1 MTSTKLF
8 FLAVILNTGI
18 LNAQTETKEEPK
30 ERPFQLTLITP
41 LGTNGIESHKT
52 VNKVSLNIFGGV
64 AGGVNG
70 LELGGFANVDIK
82 NVKGLQMAGFTNV
95 VLRDVKGAQFAGY
108 LNYSGGNFTGAA
120 FSGLSNINLKN
131 LRGAQF
137 TGFFNLNK
145 DSLVGAQFAGF
156 CNTNFGNLRGGQFS
170 GYFNY
175 NHRNLKGAQLAGFG
189 NINAGDVEGAQ
200 VSGFFN
206 YAKKV
211 KGFQL
216 AFINI
221 ADSVEG
227 ASIGFLNI
235 VKKGL
240 HQVEISADELFYTN
254 VSVRT
259 GVHRFYNI
267 FSAGVSPR
275 SGALL
280 WHIGYGIGTSLK
292 VNENLRSD
300 IAVSAQHV
308 SSGLFYHATSE
319 LYKVYIGMEY
329 KLRSKCYLAAGP
341 TFNMYFGDALL
352 PAYAKTYSKVAP
364 YSLLNETNSEGFN
377 FKGWIGAK
385 VAIRFL

>member
-1 MTSTKLF
+1 
-8 FLAVILNTGI
+8 
-18 LNAQTETKEEPK
+18 
-30 ERPFQLTLITP
+30 TP
-41 LGTNGIESHKT
+41 IGTNGIESHKK
-52 VNKVSLNIFGGV
+52 VNKMSLNILGGV
-64 AGGVNG
+64 AKGVNG
-70 LELGGFANVDIK
+70 IELGGFANVDLQ

-95 VLRDVKGAQFAGY
+95 VLKDVRGAQFAGY

-120 FSGLSNINLKN
+120 FSGFCNINIKKLK
-131 LRGAQF
+131 GAQL
-137 TGFFNLNK
+137 TGFFNMNK
-145 DSLVGAQFAGF
+145 DSLTGAQFAGF
-156 CNTNFGNLRGGQFS
+156 CNSNFGNLHGGQFS

-189 NINAGDVEGAQ
+189 NINAGDIEGAQ

-211 KGFQL
+211 KGLQL
-216 AFINI
+216 GFINI
-221 ADSVEG
+221 ADSVDG
-227 ASIGFLNI
+227 ASIGFLNL

-240 HQVEISADELFYTN
+240 HQVEISADELFYAN
-254 VSVRT
+254 LALRT
-259 GVHRFYNI
+259 GTHRFYNI
-267 FSAGVSPR
+267 FSAGASPG

-280 WHIGYGIGTSLK
+280 WHIGYGIGTSLRL
-292 VNENLRSD
+292 NENLRSD

-308 SSGLFYHATSE
+308 SSGLFYFATSE
-319 LYKVYIGMEY
+319 VYKIYIGMEY
-329 KLRSKCYLAAGP
+329 KLRDKCYIAAGP

>member
-1 MTSTKLF
+1 MTRSKIFL
-8 FLAVILNTGI
+8 LAVILKAAI
-18 LNAQTETKEEPK
+18 INAQTENKEE
-30 ERPFQLTLITP
+30 ERPFQLTFVTP
-41 LGTNGIESHKT
+41 IGTNGIESHKK
-52 VNKVSLNIFGGV
+52 VNKMSLNILGGV
-64 AGGVNG
+64 AKGVNG
-70 LELGGFANVDIK
+70 IELGGFANVDLQ

-95 VLRDVKGAQFAGY
+95 VLKDVRGAQFAGY

-120 FSGLSNINLKN
+120 FSGFCNINIKKLK
-131 LRGAQF
+131 GAQL
-137 TGFFNLNK
+137 TGFFNMNK
-145 DSLVGAQFAGF
+145 DSLTGAQFAGF
-156 CNTNFGNLRGGQFS
+156 CNSNFGNLHGGQFS

-189 NINAGDVEGAQ
+189 NINAGDIEGAQ

-211 KGFQL
+211 KGLQL
-216 AFINI
+216 GFINI
-221 ADSVEG
+221 ADSVDG
-227 ASIGFLNI
+227 ASIGFLNL

-240 HQVEISADELFYTN
+240 HQVEISADELFYAN
-254 VSVRT
+254 LALRT
-259 GVHRFYNI
+259 GTHRFYNI
-267 FSAGVSPR
+267 FSAGASPG

-280 WHIGYGIGTSLK
+280 WHIGYGIGTSLRL
-292 VNENLRSD
+292 NENLRSD

-308 SSGLFYHATSE
+308 SSGLFYFATSE
-319 LYKVYIGMEY
+319 VYKIYIGMEY
-329 KLRSKCYLAAGP
+329 KLRDKCYIAAGP